1 MNIFKIL
8 SNGILKRRNVES
20 TINEIDL
27 SSPVV
32 ELKRDDNV
40 VFESDDITRISSDN
54 FIDATDL
61 LNIQK
66 YKNNIRL
73 LVDEAR
79 SKGEISKFAIIR
91 EDDIFPY
98 GWEWRK
104 SSDSTSIE
112 YGKCALT
119 YELRMAK
126 AEEIVNP
133 NRIFSGI
140 NIPIDEREINKAARS
155 IDLMYG
161 RIVMPSHF
169 RSTKHF
175 TINTPLGYTGSYN
188 SGISADRK
196 FIVIDDVSSFINSGY
211 GYSADYMDAYLDVT
225 HENMSISDKAIVLI
239 SDDNYYEVMEDKSIR
254 EQLTGRRV
262 IRYKGDGSLAINMVL
277 SENGVLPSRPGGFY
291 GYYQDDVQLILENSM
306 RKLCDDNNLLY
317 AQGHGNIDG
326 VGGHFTD
333 LYDSMYP
340 DDLSFSKR
348 LADFLRVKF
357 PEYASIINDNIL
369 NHPGDTVKKIGPDK
383 INEALLLFN
392 DLEKKRVS
400 DSRLKY
406 DQERDF
412 LPDDVRRLFKH
423 TVSIIN
429 RFYSQE
435 DMRNN
440 DFEIRDLIRQFYHSD
455 DVQVQISSAK
465 EIILY
470 IQRKLNINSN
480 YSI

>member
-32 ELKRDDNV
+32 ELKRDDV
-40 VFESDDITRISSDN
+40 VFESDNITQISTN
-54 FIDATDL
+54 EFIDATDS

-79 SKGEISKFAIIR
+79 SKGEISKFVTIR

-104 SSDSTSIE
+104 ASSSTSVE

-133 NRIFSGI
+133 NKIFSGI
-140 NIPIDEREINKAARS
+140 NIPVDEREINKVARS
-155 IDLMYG
+155 IEPMYG

-211 GYSADYMDAYLDVT
+211 GYSADYMDAYLDIT
-225 HENMSISDKAIVLI
+225 HENMPITEKAIVLI
-239 SDDNYYEVMEDKSIR
+239 SDDNYHEVIKDESIR
-254 EQLTGRRV
+254 EQLSGRRV
-262 IRYKGDGSLAINMVL
+262 IRYKGDESLAINMVL

-412 LPDDVRRLFKH
+412 LPDEVRRLFKH